1 MIKQMRRPIAVA
13 VLLALSTSGF
23 AAVSD
28 EQFQLL
34 LDQVTKMN
42 QRLDALEHENSSLK
56 QANTELRQTNEAAV
70 EKTVELEES
79 VAAVEKR
86 VDKSSWTERMH
97 WKGDFRPRYE
107 YIDAEGKDSRN
118 RNRIRARAE
127 LVAEISPTMVVGI
140 GLASGSE
147 DPVSSNQT
155 LGGGGS
161 TKGLNL
167 DLAYFDW
174 KASQNMI
181 VGAGKFKNPIKR
193 TGGHNFLM
201 DSDWRPE
208 GINFRWAGERLY
220 FNSMFNYFEGDSKK
234 GTEPTYFMQGG
245 IKLKPTDGL
254 SLKLGAGYT
263 VIDATAHS
271 SFLGDGD
278 FFGNSFNPITD
289 KYLYDYHVVQGF
301 AEFGFNLFDL
311 PVLVFGD
318 IIHNTEAPTNND
330 GYAVG
335 FRLGKV
341 KNPGDWDFRLAYQD
355 LEADA
360 TLGLITD
367 SDFGGGGTDVRG
379 FVFKGGYGIAK
390 NWTTNMTYILSENNL
405 AAGDPRDFDRLQL
418 DLKFKFK

>member
-1 MIKQMRRPIAVA
+1 MRKPIAMA
-13 VLLALSTSGF
+13 VLLALSSSGF

-42 QRLDALEHENSSLK
+42 QRLDALEQENSSLK
-56 QANTELRQTNEAAV
+56 QANTELRQTNDAAV

-127 LVAEISPTMVVGI
+127 LIADISPNLIVGI

-174 KASQNMI
+174 KAGHNMI
-181 VGAGKFKNPIKR
+181 VGAGKFKNPIQR
-193 TGGHNFLM
+193 VGGHSFLM

-208 GINFRWAGERLY
+208 GINFRWAGETLF

-234 GTEPTYFMQGG
+234 GTADTYMMQGG
-245 IKLKPTDGL
+245 INLKPADGL
-254 SLKLGAGYT
+254 SLKLGAGYSS
-263 VIDATAHS
+263 VPAAGHD
-271 SFLGDGD
+271 SFLGDDD
-278 FFGNSFNPITD
+278 FFGNSFDPISGE
-289 KYLYDYHVVQGF
+289 YLYDYSVIQGF
-301 AEFGFNLFDL
+301 AEFGFKLFDL

-318 IIHNTEAPTNND
+318 IIHNSDAPINND

-341 KNPGDWDFRLAYQD
+341 KKPGSWDFRMAYQD

-379 FVFKGGYGIAK
+379 FVYKAGYGIAN
-390 NWTTNMTYILSENNL
+390 NWSANMTYINSENKL
-405 AAGDPRDFDRLQL
+405 ASGDPRDFDRLQL